1 MFAHRSRRRPAVR
14 PVAAEVLEDR
24 RLLAA
29 GGTRVV
35 TAAESGADVIVSAD
49 DCDAVLVA
57 ADARLASLT
66 VLGGDGDFQALIRG
80 GAGRVSIVGGAGGE
94 RVTVAAGADIGTL
107 RFSGGG
113 GDDVLTVAGAVGG
126 NLTFLGGA
134 GADTLRLT
142 DGANVGGRLA
152 VLLGG
157 NEHDADAVRAV
168 GAVTVGGDFLAVT
181 GGGADLVTT
190 ESLAVGG
197 DHDLRLGESGEGAD
211 FVRFGGETVGGRST
225 VFWSGRADLRETAGR
240 SVDGDAIFRGDGSAF
255 SVGRFDRGG
264 AVGEDFLWEVRAA
277 TNLRLGLTVG
287 GDLNAQVGAG
297 RDFITL
303 ADGTEVGGRA
313 GLTLGGEES
322 DPDTLRISGEVR
334 VGVDGPGGRGN
345 VHFAARFG
353 AGSDYY
359 VSDSL
364 FVSGG
369 QTLIFEEGSDE
380 RIRMGAE
387 TVTGDSFVQ
396 WRGDAFL
403 TDFRESVG
411 GDAIFRN
418 SGPGGGLS
426 FVALAGVA
434 YGGDVTFLGS
444 TRTFLRAHLDGL
456 PGTLAF
462 RMGGGNR
469 RLGGGDDRLDLRG
482 LDIDGALVVA
492 AGAGDDAVRLQYA
505 EIGGDV
511 FVRTGAGD
519 DVVTLRDPSFAPS
532 ALEVGGAESY
542 SGGDGRDRTDARV
555 GASVGGFEVIR
566 GD

>member
-1 MFAHRSRRRPAVR
+1 MFTPRTRRRPAVS
-14 PVAAEVLEDR
+14 PVAAELLEHR

-35 TAAESGADVIVSAD
+35 TAAEDGADVVVSAD
-49 DCDAVLVA
+49 DCDAVLVT

-80 GAGRVSIVGGAGGE
+80 GAGRVSIVGGDGGE
-94 RVTVAAGADIGTL
+94 RVTLAPGADVGTL
-107 RFSGGG
+107 RFVGGG
-113 GDDVLTVAGAVGG
+113 GDDVLTVAGAVSG
-126 NLTFLGGA
+126 NLSMIGGA

-142 DGANVGGRLA
+142 DGATVAGRLA
-152 VLLGG
+152 AILGG
-157 NEHDADAVRAV
+157 NGDDADAVRAV
-168 GAVTVGGDFLAVT
+168 GTVTVGGDFLAVT

-197 DHDLRLGESGEGAD
+197 DYDLRLGESGEGTD
-211 FVRFGGETVGGRST
+211 VVRFGGETVAGRST

-240 SVDGDAIFRGDGSAF
+240 AVEGDTIFRGDGDAF

-264 AVGEDFLWEVRAA
+264 TVGEDFLWETRAA

-287 GDLNAQVGAG
+287 GDLNAQAGAG

-303 ADGTEVGGRA
+303 RDGTEVGGRV
-313 GLTLGGEES
+313 GLTLGGEEA

-334 VGVDGPGGRGN
+334 VGTNGPGGRGN
-345 VHFAARFG
+345 VNFSARFG
-353 AGSDYY
+353 GGSDYY

-364 FVSGG
+364 FVAGG
-369 QTLIFEEGSDE
+369 QTLIFEEGSGE
-380 RIRMGAE
+380 RVRMGAE

-396 WRGDAFL
+396 WRDDAFI

-418 SGPGGGLS
+418 SGRGAGLN
-426 FVALAGVA
+426 FVTLADVD

-444 TRTFLRAHLDGL
+444 TRTFLRAYLDGL

-469 RLGGGDDRLDLRG
+469 RPGGGDDRLDLRG
-482 LDIDGALVVA
+482 LDIDGALIVA
-492 AGAGDDAVRLQYA
+492 AAAGDDEVRLQYA
-505 EIGGDV
+505 EIGGDA
-511 FVRTGAGD
+511 FVRTGAGN
-519 DVVTLRDPSFAPS
+519 DVVTLRDPDFAPS
-532 ALEVGGAESY
+532 VLEVGGAENY
-542 SGGDGRDRTDARV
+542 SGGEGRDRIDARV
-555 GASVGGFEVIR
+555 GAAVRGFEVIR